1 MLNTGLL
8 PRDAGTHRT
17 PQPGGVGAA
26 APPTIQLTQP
36 IAATGPLTRPVAS
49 MGPLT
54 RRVALRGAPTGFRL
68 FEALMEPSAAVIWL
82 AACAWLGGDSF
93 GSRYLI
99 VATIAFS
106 IAFPGAMRFNDPLRV
121 AFAKALRAAV
131 LLVSALA
138 LIGYATG
145 YADLFPS
152 QVALAWATG
161 LPFAL
166 TGCQYILRQMLPQAQ
181 RALQSETSV
190 VICGANAVGLRLAN
204 HFLQHRDIGGR
215 LVGFFDDRDAARLAG
230 MGSLPLL
237 GKLKHMAD
245 FVKRNKVQQVFVTLP
260 MASQPRVLKLI
271 DGLRDTTASIY
282 FVPDIFITPLVNGHV
297 ETLSGLPVISV
308 CDTPFRGVNRLV
320 KRLED
325 IVVASLAL
333 VLTSP
338 LLLAVAIGVRLSGPG
353 PILFRQRRYGLDG
366 RDVWV
371 YKFRSMCVTEDG
383 DQVFRVAARGD
394 PRITRFGAFIR
405 RTSLDELPQLLNVL
419 QGRMSVVGPRPH
431 AVAMNEEYRRLIPSY
446 MLRHKVKPGI
456 TGLAQIRGYRGG
468 SNLEQMRKRIA
479 CDIEYLR
486 RWSPA
491 LDLWIILRTIAVV
504 LRDQR
509 AY

>member
-1 MLNTGLL
+1 MLKAGLL
-8 PRDAGTHRT
+8 PQDAGGHRT
-17 PQPGGVGAA
+17 SQHSTVRVT
-26 APPTIQLTQP
+26 PT
-36 IAATGPLTRPVAS
+36 TGQLTRPVVV
-49 MGPLT
+49 
-54 RRVALRGAPTGFRL
+54 RRTPTGFGL
-68 FEALMEPSAAVIWL
+68 FEALLEPGAALAWL
-82 AACAWLGGDSF
+82 FVCVRLGGDSF
-93 GSRYLI
+93 DSRYLI

-106 IAFPGAMRFNDPLRV
+106 FAFPGAMRLRDPPRI
-121 AFAKALRAAV
+121 AFAKALRT
-131 LLVSALA
+131 ALRVVGGLA
-138 LIGYATG
+138 FIGYATG
-145 YADLFPS
+145 YMDLFPS
-152 QVALAWATG
+152 KVVLAWATG
-161 LPFAL
+161 LPLAL
-166 TGCQYILRQMLPQAQ
+166 TGCQYVARRMLPQAQ

-204 HFLQHRDIGGR
+204 HFFQRRDIGGR
-215 LVGFFDDRDAARLAG
+215 FVGFFDDRDPVRLGA
-230 MGSLPLL
+230 MGSLPVL
-237 GKLKHMAD
+237 GKLRHLAD
-245 FVKRNKVQQVFVTLP
+245 FVKRYKVQQVFVTLP

-282 FVPDIFITPLVNGHV
+282 FVPDIFITPLINGHV

-308 CDTPFRGVNRLV
+308 CDTPFRGINRLL
-320 KRLED
+320 KRIED
-325 IVVASLAL
+325 IVVALLVL

-371 YKFRSMCVTEDG
+371 YKFRSMSVTEDG
-383 DQVFRVAARGD
+383 DRVFRAADRDD

-405 RTSLDELPQLLNVL
+405 RTSLDELPQFLNVL
-419 QGRMSVVGPRPH
+419 QGQMSVVGPRPH

-456 TGLAQIRGYRGG
+456 TGLAQVRGYRGG
-468 SNLEQMRKRIA
+468 SNLEQMSKRIA

-486 RWSPA
+486 RWSPG
-491 LDLWIILRTIAVV
+491 LDLWIILQTIGVV

>member
-1 MLNTGLL
+1 MLKAGLL
-8 PRDAGTHRT
+8 TRDAVSHRT
-17 PQPGGVGAA
+17 SQGGAA
-26 APPTIQLTQP
+26 RVAP
-36 IAATGPLTRPVAS
+36 AAGPLTRPVVL
-49 MGPLT
+49 P
-54 RRVALRGAPTGFRL
+54 RAPTGFRL
-68 FEALMEPSAAVIWL
+68 FEALIEPSAALLWL
-82 AACAWLGGDSF
+82 VACVRLGGDSF
-93 GSRYLI
+93 DSRYLI

-106 IAFPGAMRFNDPLRV
+106 FAFPGAMRFNDPPRI

-138 LIGYATG
+138 LIGYTTG
-145 YADLFPS
+145 YLHLFPS
-152 QVALAWATG
+152 EVALAWATG

-166 TGCQYILRQMLPQAQ
+166 TGCQYVVRRMLPQAQ

-204 HFLQHRDIGGR
+204 HFLQSRDTGGR
-215 LVGFFDDRDAARLAG
+215 FVGFFDDRDPARLDR
-230 MGSLPLL
+230 MGGLLML
-237 GKLKHMAD
+237 GKLKHLAD

-271 DGLRDTTASIY
+271 EDLRDTTASIY
-282 FVPDIFITPLVNGHV
+282 FVPDIFITPLINGRM

-308 CDTPFRGVNRLV
+308 CDTPFRGVNRLL

-325 IVVASLAL
+325 IVVALLVLA
-333 VLTSP
+333 LTSP
-338 LLLAVAIGVRLSGPG
+338 LLLAVAIGVWLSGPG

-371 YKFRSMCVTEDG
+371 YKFRSMSVTEDG
-383 DQVFRVAARGD
+383 DRVFRAADRGD
-394 PRITRFGAFIR
+394 PRVTPFGAFIR
-405 RTSLDELPQLLNVL
+405 RTSLDELPQFLNVL
-419 QGRMSVVGPRPH
+419 QGQMSVVGPRPH

-456 TGLAQIRGYRGG
+456 TGLAQVRGYRGG
-468 SNLEQMRKRIA
+468 SNLEQMSKRIA

-486 RWSPA
+486 RWSLG
-491 LDLWIILRTIAVV
+491 LDLWIILRTIGVV

>member
-1 MLNTGLL
+1 MLKAGLL
-8 PRDAGTHRT
+8 PHDAGSHRT
-17 PQPGGVGAA
+17 SQSGAPA
-26 APPTIQLTQP
+26 TAP
-36 IAATGPLTRPVAS
+36 ATGPLTRPVV
-49 MGPLT
+49 L
-54 RRVALRGAPTGFRL
+54 RRGPTGFGL
-68 FEALMEPSAAVIWL
+68 FEALIEPSAAVAWL
-82 AACAWLGGDSF
+82 AACAQFAGDF
-93 GSRYLI
+93 FDSRYLI

-106 IAFPGAMRFNDPLRV
+106 LAFPGVIKVKDPPRI
-121 AFAKALRAAV
+121 AFRKALRTAV
-131 LLVSALA
+131 LVVSGLA

-145 YADLFPS
+145 YLDLFPGE
-152 QVALAWATG
+152 VALTWATG

-166 TGCQYILRQMLPQAQ
+166 TGCQYVVRRMLPQAQ

-204 HFLQHRDIGGR
+204 HFHQRRDLGER
-215 LVGFFDDRDAARLAG
+215 FVGFFDDRDHARLGAIG
-230 MGSLPLL
+230 ALPLL
-237 GKLKHMAD
+237 GKLEDLAD
-245 FVKRNKVQQVFVTLP
+245 FVKHHKVQRVFVTLP

-271 DGLRDTTASIY
+271 EGLRDTTASLY
-282 FVPDIFITPLVNGHV
+282 FVPDIFITPLINGHV

-308 CDTPFRGVNRLV
+308 CDTPFRGINRLL

-325 IVVASLAL
+325 IVVASFVL

-371 YKFRSMCVTEDG
+371 YKFRSMSVTEDG
-383 DQVFRVAARGD
+383 DQVFRAAARGD
-394 PRITRFGAFIR
+394 PRITRFGALIR
-405 RTSLDELPQLLNVL
+405 RTSLDEMPQFLNVL
-419 QGRMSVVGPRPH
+419 QGQMSVVGPRPH

-456 TGLAQIRGYRGG
+456 TGLAQVRGYRGG
-468 SNLEQMRKRIA
+468 SDLGQIRKRIA

-486 RWSPA
+486 RWSPG

-504 LRDQR
+504 FRDLHVQR

>member
-1 MLNTGLL
+1 MLKAGLL
-8 PRDAGTHRT
+8 PQDAGGHRT
-17 PQPGGVGAA
+17 SQHSTVRVT
-26 APPTIQLTQP
+26 PT
-36 IAATGPLTRPVAS
+36 TGQLTRPVVV
-49 MGPLT
+49 
-54 RRVALRGAPTGFRL
+54 RRTPTGFGL
-68 FEALMEPSAAVIWL
+68 FEALLEPGAALAWL
-82 AACAWLGGDSF
+82 FVCVRLGGDSF
-93 GSRYLI
+93 DSRYLI

-106 IAFPGAMRFNDPLRV
+106 FAFPGAMRLRDPPRI
-121 AFAKALRAAV
+121 AFAKALRAALRV
-131 LLVSALA
+131 VGGLA
-138 LIGYATG
+138 FIGYATG
-145 YADLFPS
+145 YVDLFPS
-152 QVALAWATG
+152 KVALAWATG

-166 TGCQYILRQMLPQAQ
+166 TGCQYVARRMLPQAQ

-204 HFLQHRDIGGR
+204 HFFQHRDIVGR
-215 LVGFFDDRDAARLAG
+215 FVGFFDDRDPARLGAT
-230 MGSLPLL
+230 GSLPVL
-237 GKLKHMAD
+237 GKLRHMAD
-245 FVKRNKVQQVFVTLP
+245 FVKRYKVQQVFVTLP
-260 MASQPRVLKLI
+260 MASQPRVLQLI

-282 FVPDIFITPLVNGHV
+282 FVPDIFITPLINGHV

-308 CDTPFRGVNRLV
+308 CDTPFRGINRLL

-325 IVVASLAL
+325 IVVALLVL

-371 YKFRSMCVTEDG
+371 YKFRSMSVTEDG
-383 DQVFRVAARGD
+383 DRVFRAADRDD

-405 RTSLDELPQLLNVL
+405 RTSLDELPQFLNVL
-419 QGRMSVVGPRPH
+419 QGQMSVVGPRPH

-456 TGLAQIRGYRGG
+456 TGLAQVRGYRGG
-468 SNLEQMRKRIA
+468 SNLEQMSKRIA

-486 RWSPA
+486 RWSPG
-491 LDLWIILRTIAVV
+491 LDLWIILQTIGVV

>member
-1 MLNTGLL
+1 MLKAGLL
-8 PRDAGTHRT
+8 TRDAVSHRT
-17 PQPGGVGAA
+17 SQGGAA
-26 APPTIQLTQP
+26 RAAP
-36 IAATGPLTRPVAS
+36 ATGPLTRPVVL
-49 MGPLT
+49 P
-54 RRVALRGAPTGFRL
+54 RAPTGFRL
-68 FEALMEPSAAVIWL
+68 FESLIEPSAALLWL
-82 AACAWLGGDSF
+82 VACVRLGGDSF
-93 GSRYLI
+93 DSRYLI

-106 IAFPGAMRFNDPLRV
+106 FAFPGAMRFNDPPRI

-138 LIGYATG
+138 LIGYTTG
-145 YADLFPS
+145 YLHLFPS
-152 QVALAWATG
+152 EVALAWATG

-166 TGCQYILRQMLPQAQ
+166 TGCQYVVRRMLPQAQ

-204 HFLQHRDIGGR
+204 HFLQSRDTGGR
-215 LVGFFDDRDAARLAG
+215 FVGFFDDRDPARLDR
-230 MGSLPLL
+230 MGGLLML
-237 GKLKHMAD
+237 GKLKHLAD

-271 DGLRDTTASIY
+271 EDLRDTTASIY
-282 FVPDIFITPLVNGHV
+282 FVPDIFITPLINGRM

-308 CDTPFRGVNRLV
+308 CDTPFRGVNRLL

-325 IVVASLAL
+325 IVVALLVLA
-333 VLTSP
+333 LTSP
-338 LLLAVAIGVRLSGPG
+338 LLLAVAIGVWLSGPG

-371 YKFRSMCVTEDG
+371 YKFRSMSVTEDG
-383 DQVFRVAARGD
+383 DRVFRAADRGD
-394 PRITRFGAFIR
+394 PRVTPFGAFIR
-405 RTSLDELPQLLNVL
+405 RTSLDELPQFLNVL
-419 QGRMSVVGPRPH
+419 QGQMSVVGPRPH

-456 TGLAQIRGYRGG
+456 TGLAQVRGYRGG
-468 SNLEQMRKRIA
+468 SDLEQMRKRIV

-486 RWSPA
+486 RWSLG